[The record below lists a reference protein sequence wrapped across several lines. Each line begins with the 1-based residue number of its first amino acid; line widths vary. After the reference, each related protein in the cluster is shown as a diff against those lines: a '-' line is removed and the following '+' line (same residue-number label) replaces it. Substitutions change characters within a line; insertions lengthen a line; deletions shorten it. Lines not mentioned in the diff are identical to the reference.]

1 MGSQNVPARV
11 TQCTVEQITS
21 SIPEGDPSK
30 VTPSAQL
37 VEDLMFDN
45 LDLVELRGLLE
56 TEFGIQ
62 IDDAA
67 MRSVVTVG
75 DWITYCQANGV
86 T

>member
-1 MGSQNVPARV
+1 
-11 TQCTVEQITS
+11 
-21 SIPEGDPSK
+21 
-30 VTPSAQL
+30 
-37 VEDLMFDN
+37 MFDN